1 MLFDTHLNIFSSL
14 PAMWLGVDIRY
25 QNSVE
30 GVDATANEEHGK
42 ETRGLVTGTDDYGI
56 SDDH

>member
-1 MLFDTHLNIFSSL
+1 
-14 PAMWLGVDIRY
+14 MWLGVDIRY